1 MGGTL
6 MGTAVLYA
14 KSCAVPSGSQSHV
27 LLENFVISSDEL
39 PSHKMPK
46 FRSRFSSQPCLM
58 AGGKYND
65 WLAVSNMNFMFHFI
79 YGMSSFPLT
88 NIFQDG

>member
-14 KSCAVPSGSQSHV
+14 KSYAVPSGSQSHV

-46 FRSRFSSQPCLM
+46 FRSRFSSQPCLI